1 MLLIEKLLDR
11 LRQELGG
18 RVSIFWQCG
27 DEIAVTTGKVIQVGS
42 DFVEVQG
49 LTPTLEETGHPGSP
63 HGDAIATSLSTLVS
77 AQRLSAVIEGVVEGR
92 KALVPGTKMKV
103 QSAKIG
109 AAVEPDIQNET
120 IEETI
125 ELEEDAPVDSHYISR
140 HPQTRQRQRAVKRPG
155 RRLRQEAASLR
166 TARLKRAKPLKLR
179 LRLASQKPPARP
191 QHSVPLDPVRPVRPA
206 RPLQKTSP
214 PARAARERTRM
225 GRVRVDGTAL
235 LLGMAAV
242 PEPVKAARSQPK
254 AKAAASARAMAAAKI
269 AARASQMHRRAPTQ
283 NHSENRP
290 AIEPSRRISARA
302 TRILAVPGGAILQ
315 RPTNIV
321 RAARG

>member
-49 LTPTLEETGHPGSP
+49 LTPTLEETGHPGSA

-77 AQRLSAVIEGVVEGR
+77 AQRLSAVIKGVVEGR
-92 KALVPGTKMKV
+92 KALVPGTNMRV

-109 AAVEPDIQNET
+109 TAVEPDIQNET
-120 IEETI
+120 IEETT
-125 ELEEDAPVDSHYISR
+125 ELGEDAPVDSHYISR
-140 HPQTRQRQRAVKRPG
+140 HPHTRQRQRVVKRPG
-155 RRLRQEAASLR
+155 RRLR
-166 TARLKRAKPLKLR
+166 LR
-179 LRLASQKPPARP
+179 LTSQKPPARP
-191 QHSVPLDPVRPVRPA
+191 QHSVPLDPIRPVRRA
-206 RPLQKTSP
+206 RPLQKTLRSP
-214 PARAARERTRM
+214 RATRERAQVA
-225 GRVRVDGTAL
+225 RVPVGGTAL
-235 LLGMAAV
+235 LLGIAAV

-254 AKAAASARAMAAAKI
+254 AKAAASPRARAAAKI

-283 NHSENRP
+283 NHSESRS